1 MKKIDFK
8 NLPDKTTP
16 LSAEN
21 LKLMQDYAEED
32 IEGSV
37 LYENEVGT
45 TENITL
51 NESSENFKYLEIF
64 FFDSHNLCNSVKVY
78 KPNEKKINLHTFNVY
93 SGSGTAFAYSRVVTI
108 FGTSINNVS
117 GDDNG
122 HWASWNNSINATND
136 IKIYRVMGHE
146 KIID

>member
-78 KPNEKKINLHTFNVY
+78 KPNEKK
-93 SGSGTAFAYSRVVTI
+93 
-108 FGTSINNVS
+108 
-117 GDDNG
+117 
-122 HWASWNNSINATND
+122 
-136 IKIYRVMGHE
+136 
-146 KIID
+146 